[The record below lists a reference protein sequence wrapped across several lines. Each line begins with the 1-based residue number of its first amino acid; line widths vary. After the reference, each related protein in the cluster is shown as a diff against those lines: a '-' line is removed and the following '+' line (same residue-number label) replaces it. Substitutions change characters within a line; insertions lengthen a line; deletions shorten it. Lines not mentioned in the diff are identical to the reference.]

1 MYAFTLALATCQYR
15 NIGDLVE
22 CITYI
27 MDIQLISGDKMS
39 MPLTSFTKLGF
50 SAAGSQSWGA
60 SWKESVC
67 KVLCCCVAG
76 LSHLSIISHVTAEKA
91 N

>member
-1 MYAFTLALATCQYR
+1 M
-15 NIGDLVE
+15 E

-27 MDIQLISGDKMS
+27 MNILLISGDKMS

-50 SAAGSQSWGA
+50 STAGSKSWGV
-60 SWKESVC
+60 SWKESAC

-76 LSHLSIISHVTAEKA
+76 LSHLSIISNVAAEKA